1 MKFNLEHWL
10 KNYTETVKETFGS
23 RIYFIGL
30 QGSYGRGEA
39 TEDSDIDTV
48 LILDKIT
55 AEDLSVYGKILDKM
69 PYREKTCGF
78 ISGKA
83 ELFAWEK
90 SELFQFI
97 NDTTPIYGTLENL
110 LSDISKEDIES
121 AVKTGACG
129 IYHGTA
135 HNLIH
140 EKSIDILKSLYKSAM
155 FTLRVIVYLEK
166 GVFIRKQKDLP
177 KYLSDK
183 NRLIT
188 ENRQYLNSNEISD
201 KKFTEL
207 SDTLL
212 KYSSSWITGE

>member
-69 PYREKTCGF
+69 PHKEKTCGF

-90 SELFQFI
+90 SDLFQFI

-129 IYHGTA
+129 IYHGTV

-155 FTLRVIVYLEK
+155 FTLRAIVYLEK

-177 KYLSDK
+177 KYLSNK
-183 NRLIT
+183 NKLIT
-188 ENRQYLNSNEISD
+188 EKQQYLRCAEVSD
-201 KKFTEL
+201 RDFSEL
-207 SDTLL
+207 SEILL
-212 KYSSSWITGE
+212 KRSSEWITGE